1 MSINI
6 KIPDETFNFS
16 ELSLGEPNA
25 ILNGFYFSEIKYNND
40 LFIQTPEVSCKNGFV
55 KSGNKTY
62 IDIIFKQNHEQ
73 ILEWFENLENRIKVL
88 IFEKRNDW
96 FNESNIEMSDI
107 ENIFISPIRSQ
118 KSGKQFILR
127 SNIES
132 AKNSFVNV
140 NNFKVYNINQQE
152 VDISSINNNTNFISI
167 LKISGIKFSS
177 RTFQIYIEIKQVMIM
192 ENNIFTECL
201 INKPDTIKG
210 NIPIMLNSKN
220 VESNDN
226 SGEESQLKNQEES
239 ELQEKIEKEVS
250 IEDELSKVKSESSQ
264 EVSKDIGQELAK
276 DIGKEVAQEIIEE
289 ITEKVPQE
297 VQQEVSQSQSQE
309 VSQEL
314 PKVVSEEN
322 KQDLE
327 IIEMRLEDKS
337 NLEDDNTSEKKE
349 ENNNLIINKTTQDNI
364 AEVDVKLDT
373 LEKVNIQL
381 QDPDIEHIELY
392 RSALKKAKELRKQ
405 AVESHLQAQDIK
417 AKYLLNVYSE
427 SESDSDYTDSE
438 NEEPL

>member
-25 ILNGFYFSEIKYNND
+25 ILNGFYFSEIKYDND

-62 IDIIFKQNHEQ
+62 IDIILKQNHEQ

-88 IFEKRNDW
+88 IFEKRKDW

-127 SNIES
+127 SNVES

-140 NNFKVYNINQQE
+140 DNIKVYNLNQE
-152 VDISSINNNTNFISI
+152 EIDITTINNNTNFISI

-177 RTFQIYIEIKQVMIM
+177 RTFQIYIEIKQIMIM

-201 INKPDTIKG
+201 IKNGDSIKS
-210 NIPIMLNSKN
+210 NIPVILNSINIENKDIIEKN
-220 VESNDN
+220 PKEDIQQNIQKDLQNDVQEVKKEVLN
-226 SGEESQLKNQEES
+226 EEVKKEVLNEELNEEVKKEVLNEELNEEVKKEVAEIKLFKEDKNLENNLMGLENNTKVHDDNTT
-239 ELQEKIEKEVS
+239 EKIEENKKY
-250 IEDELSKVKSESSQ
+250 SKK
-264 EVSKDIGQELAK
+264 
-276 DIGKEVAQEIIEE
+276 E
-289 ITEKVPQE
+289 ITE
-297 VQQEVSQSQSQE
+297 
-309 VSQEL
+309 
-314 PKVVSEEN
+314 
-322 KQDLE
+322 
-327 IIEMRLEDKS
+327 
-337 NLEDDNTSEKKE
+337 DNM
-349 ENNNLIINKTTQDNI
+349 

-392 RSALKKAKELRKQ
+392 RSALKKAKELKKQ
-405 AVESHLQAQDIK
+405 AIESHLHAQDIK

-438 NEEPL
+438 NEEHL